1 MDTSSAVFKERLKKR
16 VMRRVY
22 AVWFLRSVAPML
34 AVEFVLL
41 SGVAVGVLAHI
52 SIRHIAINAL
62 AASSGL
68 QSFFQF
74 FIDNFFVKSIQ
85 SRLLAAVYIAMLA
98 FFGRDI
104 RNAFRRMSGP
114 GKDGLLRSLAAGANP
129 QALS

>member
-1 MDTSSAVFKERLKKR
+1 MDTSSVVFERHLKKR
-16 VMRRVY
+16 IMRRVY
-22 AVWFLRSVAPML
+22 AVWFWRSVAPML

-41 SGVAVGVLAHI
+41 SGVAVGVLTHI

-62 AASSGL
+62 NASSGL

-85 SRLLAAVYIAMLA
+85 SRLLVAVYIVMLA

-104 RNAFRRMSGP
+104 RNAFRRMSGL
-114 GKDGLLRSLAAGANP
+114 GKDGLLRALAIGGN
-129 QALS
+129 QEALS

>member
-1 MDTSSAVFKERLKKR
+1 MDTSPAVFQERLKKR
-16 VMRRVY
+16 IMRRVY
-22 AVWFLRSVAPML
+22 AVWFLRSVAPLL

-52 SIRHIAINAL
+52 SIRHIALNAL

-68 QSFFQF
+68 QSFLQF

-85 SRLLAAVYIAMLA
+85 SRLLAAVYVAMLA

-104 RNAFRRMSGP
+104 ASAIKRMKGF
-114 GKDGLLRSLAAGANP
+114 GQDGLLRFLAIGKNRR
-129 QALS
+129 ALS